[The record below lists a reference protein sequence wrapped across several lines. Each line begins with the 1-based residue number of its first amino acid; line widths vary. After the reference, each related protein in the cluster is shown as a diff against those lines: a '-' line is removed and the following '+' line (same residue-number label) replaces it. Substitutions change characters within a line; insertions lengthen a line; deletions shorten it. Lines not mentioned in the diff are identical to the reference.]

1 MLLATLAASILGNV
15 LAGRGTIRAGEGTFR
30 ASENF

>member
-1 MLLATLAASILGNV
+1 MLLATLAASMLGNV
-15 LAGRGTIRAGEGTFR
+15 LAGRGTIRAGEDTLR